1 MNGSKPEVKNQR
13 SFKCVEVII
22 DEMTSRDSQV
32 KITLSKW
39 DAKRD
44 VNIRVTR
51 RFRKLTFYLN

>member
-1 MNGSKPEVKNQR
+1 MNGSKPEVKKQR